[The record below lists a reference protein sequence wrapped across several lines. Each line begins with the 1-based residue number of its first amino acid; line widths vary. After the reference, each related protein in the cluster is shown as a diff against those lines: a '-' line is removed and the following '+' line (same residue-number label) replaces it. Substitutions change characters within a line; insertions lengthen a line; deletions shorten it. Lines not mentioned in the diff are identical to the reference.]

1 MNNVDAEI
9 YLNNLL
15 GFFEKNPNDL
25 IDLIGEMNKDAFYK
39 KLRETVY
46 ENAEKGEEI
55 QLTQKQLIDIVVG
68 LYDDAVEKGQKIE
81 VQVPVVKT
89 NYGII
94 WLN

>member
-1 MNNVDAEI
+1 MNNVEAEI

-39 KLRETVY
+39 KLREKVY

-68 LYDDAVEKGQKIE
+68 MYDKMTKKGEKIE
-81 VQVPVVKT
+81 VLVPVIKT

>member
-1 MNNVDAEI
+1 
-9 YLNNLL
+9 
-15 GFFEKNPNDL
+15 
-25 IDLIGEMNKDAFYK
+25 MNKDAFYK
-39 KLRETVY
+39 KLREKVY

-68 LYDDAVEKGQKIE
+68 MYDEMTKKGEKIE
-81 VQVPVVKT
+81 VLVPVIKT